1 MDTLSLA
8 DKLAIIETYPCITV
22 MSVFNGE
29 AHILGY
35 YEDNQN
41 EYGPHPMRLVEL
53 SGAYMPA
60 KRLHQLAQ
68 LGISL
73 AEIESEYTQYPQD
86 GEEDTDEKAMEM
98 YRNDLVGHPAIYESQ
113 LKDAPLPDG
122 MYTIIERR

>member
-1 MDTLSLA
+1 MNKLSLA
-8 DKLAIIETYPCITV
+8 DKLAIIETYPCVTV

-53 SGAYMPA
+53 SGAYIPA

-68 LGISL
+68 LNIPL

-98 YRNDLVGHPAIYESQ
+98 YRADMIGHDVIHESDLKE
-113 LKDAPLPDG
+113 APLPDG
-122 MYTIIERR
+122 VYTIIEGK